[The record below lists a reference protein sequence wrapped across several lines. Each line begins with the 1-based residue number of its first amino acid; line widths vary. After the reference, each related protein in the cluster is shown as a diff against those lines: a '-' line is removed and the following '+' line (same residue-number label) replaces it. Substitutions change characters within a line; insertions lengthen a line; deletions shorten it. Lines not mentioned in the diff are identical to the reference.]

1 MTWAKPHWKEEVS
14 PLGWFPLGAGSG
26 SCLIAKQPHSAHWTD
41 ENTPIFLARVGQLM
55 KQTCLLHDQ
64 ITSRLLAQA
73 GSCRTAMRPYLLTTW
88 LRWLASQLF
97 TTVLTSSPSS
107 VFPGQRQAETGEL
120 ASKEGKQTMAISVA
134 PESCIYSPFSGDVFL
149 YKPIGS
155 AAHSMIQ
162 FMSPSHFSFILDA
175 KCSISIMG
183 TQLQASLRAAPPHP
197 SALLSPGG
205 CPAISA

>member
-1 MTWAKPHWKEEVS
+1 
-14 PLGWFPLGAGSG
+14 
-26 SCLIAKQPHSAHWTD
+26 
-41 ENTPIFLARVGQLM
+41 
-55 KQTCLLHDQ
+55 
-64 ITSRLLAQA
+64 
-73 GSCRTAMRPYLLTTW
+73 MRPYLLTTW

-107 VFPGQRQAETGEL
+107 VLPGQSQAETGEL

-175 KCSISIMG
+175 KSSISIMG

-197 SALLSPGG
+197 SALLSPGC